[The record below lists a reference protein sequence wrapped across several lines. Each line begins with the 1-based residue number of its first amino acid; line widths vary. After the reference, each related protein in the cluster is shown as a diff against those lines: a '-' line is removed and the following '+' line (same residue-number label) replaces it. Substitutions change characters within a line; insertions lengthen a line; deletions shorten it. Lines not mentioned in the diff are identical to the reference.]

1 MGLPPI
7 RMSIQTKVS
16 QPVMQINMSTSDDSL
31 YWACF
36 RGDKHLVLKL
46 ANPNNVNYVSP
57 NTGDTPLHLACKQGW
72 LDVVKLLIEK
82 YDGCDPNVRTRNN
95 QSILHY
101 ACQYGHIDI
110 AKYLIN
116 KWHLDPLLRDTYQ
129 LESLDCALS
138 NNRTVIAV
146 YICKHCISSD
156 EMLNPN
162 RIRRS

>member
-57 NTGDTPLHLACKQGW
+57 NTGDTPLHLACKLASSPGSSQ
-72 LDVVKLLIEK
+72 LF
-82 YDGCDPNVRTRNN
+82 NVAR
-95 QSILHY
+95 
-101 ACQYGHIDI
+101 
-110 AKYLIN
+110 
-116 KWHLDPLLRDTYQ
+116 
-129 LESLDCALS
+129 
-138 NNRTVIAV
+138 
-146 YICKHCISSD
+146 
-156 EMLNPN
+156 
-162 RIRRS
+162 